1 MGDLLCVSSD
11 SAALSRV
18 GVKLGK
24 ASCWGVKNIGIVS
37 AGKIS
42 ESQQAELHK
51 IVLIY
56 SSESLSKAEQQLRGN
71 NCT

>member
-1 MGDLLCVSSD
+1 MFSVSRD
-11 SAALSRV
+11 SAAFSSV

-24 ASCWGVKNIGIVS
+24 ASCWGDKNIGIIS